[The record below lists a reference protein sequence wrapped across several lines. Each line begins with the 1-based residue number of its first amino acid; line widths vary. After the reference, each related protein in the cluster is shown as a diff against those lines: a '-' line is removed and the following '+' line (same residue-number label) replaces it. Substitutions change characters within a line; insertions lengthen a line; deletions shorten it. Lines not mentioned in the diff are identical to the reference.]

1 MTKAELVAK
10 IAEKTNIDKDE
21 VALMV
26 EEFCKTIRQAIVDGD
41 SVYIRRFGSFILKKR
56 AAKKGRNIKHNLS
69 VDIPA
74 HFIPSFKP
82 SRQFTEKVKK
92 SPVLQSKINDPS
104 FEVKNNDVDGE
115 DED

>member
-1 MTKAELVAK
+1 VTKAELVAK
-10 IAEKTNIDKDE
+10 IAEKTNMDKDE

-26 EEFCKTIRQAIVDGD
+26 EEFCKTIKEAIVDGD
-41 SVYIRRFGSFILKKR
+41 SVYIRRFGSFTLKKR

-92 SPVLQSKINDPS
+92 SPVLQRKINAS
-104 FEVKNNDVDGE
+104 SSEAQNHEEIENE
-115 DED
+115 N